1 MARTLSDILIDVNS
15 TLDLEASLPTGDELA
30 TRTNYA
36 NQAVLDASAT
46 GQLSEF
52 KMEYVVGVSS
62 NATVPL
68 PSNFRELQ
76 QDPEEF
82 AGGAWTTYPE
92 ISIEE
97 KYDKGTDDEYCY
109 ILGNPASGY
118 NLILN
123 SSMSGATLSVIYQ
136 RFPSGLLTLV
146 DKCELSDPQFV
157 SRKVESYVLWSR
169 NDERFPIAEQRAE
182 QQLANM
188 MGREMKSPGGQGRD
202 TKMKFVNPLANLS

>member
-15 TLDLEASLPTGDELA
+15 TLDLEAALPTGDELA

-52 KMEYVVGVSS
+52 KMEYVVGISS

-109 ILGNPASGY
+109 ILGNPAAGY

-123 SSMSGATLSVIYQ
+123 SSMSGSTLSVIYQ
-136 RFPSGLLTLV
+136 RFPSGLLTLA

-169 NDERFPIAEQRAE
+169 NDERFPIAEQKAE

-188 MGREMKSPGGQGRD
+188 MGREMKGPGGQGRD
-202 TKMKFVNPLANLS
+202 TRMKFVNPLANLS